1 MSVQRIFVEKKPE
14 YAVKARELY
23 EQIQSYLGISGVAGV
38 RVLTRYDVEN
48 VSEATFRQA
57 LVTIFSEPPVDFV
70 YVEEFPLQEKDKT
83 FSVEYLPGQFDQ
95 RADSA

>member
-57 LVTIFSEPPVDFV
+57 LVTIFS
-70 YVEEFPLQEKDKT
+70 
-83 FSVEYLPGQFDQ
+83 
-95 RADSA
+95 